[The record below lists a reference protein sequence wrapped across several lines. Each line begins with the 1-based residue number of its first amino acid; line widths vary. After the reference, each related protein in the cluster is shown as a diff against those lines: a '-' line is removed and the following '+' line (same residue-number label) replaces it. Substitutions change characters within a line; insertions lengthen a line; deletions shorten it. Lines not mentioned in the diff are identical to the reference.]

1 MRRAGGPAAGRASLD
16 ATRRRADGCDGLVVG
31 VACAISLNGFVAN
44 LLYGVTAGDLVTYA
58 GVVALLGGVALI
70 ASYLLARRVSR
81 VDPMDRPSLVSVTSS
96 QGSATPTSASAEAHR
111 IPSPTYFLERMVP
124 VA

>member
-16 ATRRRADGCDGLVVG
+16 APRRRADGCDGLVVG
-31 VACAISLNGFVAN
+31 VACAIALNRFVAN
-44 LLYGVTAGDLVTYA
+44 LLYGVTTGDLVTYA

-81 VDPMDRPSLVSVTSS
+81 VDPMAALRYECGGAGEQMQDDRPSLVSVTSS
-96 QGSATPTSASAEAHR
+96 QGR
-111 IPSPTYFLERMVP
+111 GGDIRKR
-124 VA
+124 